1 MAARTP
7 RKEPT
12 VRPCE
17 VKRPNTLVIRLKE
30 KGNNDVLQVALQ
42 DLKKRDLRNRGLK
55 MPEAVN
61 SKSRMYVTWHL
72 QFTTWKTAKT
82 GFEIAGTWQRRP
94 FVISPWKGSV
104 FVGGWLPDHASTWTS
119 CQDSDN
125 LPLLYVHRETACY
138 SGLHTHTFFHRRC
151 STQNFCTQKLLHREN
166 LRGQKTLHALYT
178 KFLAQR
184 CMYPSAF
191 PSLLPFSS
199 LSPS

>member
-138 SGLHTHTFFHRRC
+138 SGLHTHIF
-151 STQNFCTQKLLHREN
+151 SQ
-166 LRGQKTLHALYT
+166 AL
-178 KFLAQR
+178 
-184 CMYPSAF
+184 
-191 PSLLPFSS
+191 
-199 LSPS
+199 